1 MVAYLDEGGARY
13 LVKKVL
19 DRIQPVG
26 SLYFSTTDTSP
37 ASLFG
42 GTWERYAQGRVMV
55 SASDT
60 DTDFTVGKT
69 GGEKTHQHE
78 YGWIVCNYYSSP
90 LIAPG
95 SQNQTHSDSGVLS
108 WDNEGHLSPV
118 RENFTWKLFDSKG
131 FMEKN
136 AALVAGT
143 GGYVRNMDRYTQTA
157 ITNISS
163 NVQPYISVYI
173 WRRTA

>member
-13 LVKKVL
+13 LVRKVL

-26 SLYFSTTDTSP
+26 SLYFSTNSTSP

-69 GGEKTHQHE
+69 GGEKTHSHT
-78 YGWIVCNYYSSP
+78 YGIVFGTNFGMTV
-90 LIAPG
+90 L
-95 SQNQTHSDSGVLS
+95 SDSRESAQIGLIDYSLTDGNRIRRQGIPPISTNRHGFADPVYGSYGENKELTLRTS
-108 WDNEGHLSPV
+108 EGLTERVS
-118 RENFTWKLFDSKG
+118 S
-131 FMEKN
+131 MEPY
-136 AALVAGT
+136 VA
-143 GGYVRNMDRYTQTA
+143 
-157 ITNISS
+157 
-163 NVQPYISVYI
+163 VYI
-173 WRRTA
+173 WRRTQ

>member
-19 DRIQPVG
+19 DRIQPIG
-26 SLYFSTTDTSP
+26 SLYFSTNSTSP

-69 GGEKTHQHE
+69 GGSKAHELRVRLGNIFGLAGITTTDNLSGISVDGGKT
-78 YGWIVCNYYSSP
+78 YSGFTNYNSR
-90 LIAPG
+90 
-95 SQNQTHSDSGVLS
+95 QTV
-108 WDNEGHLSPV
+108 
-118 RENFTWKLFDSKG
+118 
-131 FMEKN
+131 
-136 AALVAGT
+136 
-143 GGYVRNMDRYTQTA
+143 QTA
-157 ITNISS
+157 RGMDGSFGPMQVDFYSAIGKLPTLD
-163 NVQPYISVYI
+163 PYVSVYI

>member
-1 MVAYLDEGGARY
+1 MAAYLDESGARY

-26 SLYFSTTDTSP
+26 SLYFSTNSTSP

-69 GGEKTHQHE
+69 GGEKTAVHAHFQTIGGGTNGDPTVYFGGDLAADTLEDTVPAYTPKRRNWMANRVAQLKRETEQGNALFVETETHQAKT
-78 YGWIVCNYYSSP
+78 ST
-90 LIAPG
+90 L
-95 SQNQTHSDSGVLS
+95 
-108 WDNEGHLSPV
+108 
-118 RENFTWKLFDSKG
+118 
-131 FMEKN
+131 
-136 AALVAGT
+136 
-143 GGYVRNMDRYTQTA
+143 
-157 ITNISS
+157 
-163 NVQPYISVYI
+163 QPYVAVYV

>member
-13 LVKKVL
+13 LVRKVL

-26 SLYFSTTDTSP
+26 SLYFSTNTTSP

-69 GGEKTHQHE
+69 GGEKTHKHGLIDDAYAMISWDANGGVALSRE
-78 YGWIVCNYYSSP
+78 VMSSWNSNVRVHNVLMP
-90 LIAPG
+90 LIADTG
-95 SQNQTHSDSGVLS
+95 TRSQGI
-108 WDNEGHLSPV
+108 HL
-118 RENFTWKLFDSKG
+118 
-131 FMEKN
+131 
-136 AALVAGT
+136 
-143 GGYVRNMDRYTQTA
+143 GGNTDDA
-157 ITNISS
+157 SS
-163 NVQPYISVYI
+163 SMPYIAVYI

>member
-1 MVAYLDEGGARY
+1 MVAYLDEGGARH

-26 SLYFSTTDTSP
+26 SLYFSTNSTSP

-69 GGEKTHQHE
+69 GGSKTHGLRVRLGNI
-78 YGWIVCNYYSSP
+78 YGLAHISSANN
-90 LIAPG
+90 L
-95 SQNQTHSDSGVLS
+95 SGISV
-108 WDNEGHLSPV
+108 DGGKTYNG
-118 RENFTWKLFDSKG
+118 FTNFDSKQTVG
-131 FMEKN
+131 S
-136 AALVAGT
+136 ARG
-143 GGYVRNMDRYTQTA
+143 MDGSFGSMQVEFYTA
-157 ITNISS
+157 IGNLPTLD
-163 NVQPYISVYI
+163 PYVSVYI

>member
-1 MVAYLDEGGARY
+1 MVSYLDEKGAQY

-42 GTWERYAQGRVMV
+42 GTWERYAQGQVMV

-69 GGEKTHQHE
+69 GGGKTAPVDLSQL
-78 YGWIVCNYYSSP
+78 YALWVNRGSDF
-90 LIAPG
+90 IADVETIPG
-95 SQNQTHSDSGVLS
+95 SNTVWQATVKSQQLNHYATTDIANSGVRVVLPS
-108 WDNEGHLSPV
+108 GVNRSV
-118 RENFTWKLFDSKG
+118 ST
-131 FMEKN
+131 
-136 AALVAGT
+136 
-143 GGYVRNMDRYTQTA
+143 
-157 ITNISS
+157 I
-163 NVQPYISVYI
+163 QPYVAVYV
-173 WRRTA
+173 WRRIA